1 MTKELTVSMRHCQG
15 KKWGIDRRKP
25 DSDACG
31 WPLTVLA
38 LTALALAALTLGG
51 LRKPK
56 WTSHQNINSLV
67 QTWRILIRLQA
78 LFRLITES
86 GKAMVVRC

>member
-38 LTALALAALTLGG
+38 LTAFGVG
-51 LRKPK
+51 RPK
-56 WTSHQNINSLV
+56 KAKMDFTPKHQ
-67 QTWRILIRLQA
+67 
-78 LFRLITES
+78 
-86 GKAMVVRC
+86 